1 MNNDVFSF
9 QNNQNLN
16 STNSTLEINLTKDQI
31 KKLYEQVKY
40 VNNSINKIEKILDLR
55 LPEILKPSVQ
65 YNQTML
71 VDLEVLKLIIENS
84 LNLKYN

>member
-40 VNNSINKIEKILDLR
+40 VNNSVNKINKINYVTMMCFLMFTLIFSFLRILKGKILF
-55 LPEILKPSVQ
+55 Q
-65 YNQTML
+65 YNKTTA
-71 VDLEVLKLIIENS
+71 IIAPN
-84 LNLKYN
+84 